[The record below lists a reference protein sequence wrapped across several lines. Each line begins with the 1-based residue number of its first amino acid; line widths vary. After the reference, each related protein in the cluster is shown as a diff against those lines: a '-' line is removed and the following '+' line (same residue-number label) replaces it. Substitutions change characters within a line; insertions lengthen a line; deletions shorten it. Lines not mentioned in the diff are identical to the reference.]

1 MLTAVIFLR
10 EGGDLPVRLVVC
22 STPLGPCVGVWWP
35 SRGFAC
41 GSPAVIEKFDP
52 FGAAALA
59 VTRRVADQ
67 SSVLSAVPWRVAG
80 LSSVLSAV
88 PRWVVGLSSVLSAV
102 PWRMAGLSSV
112 LSAVPWRVADLSS
125 VLSAV
130 PWRVAGLSSVLSAV
144 PWRVAGL
151 SSVLSA
157 ARRPHYSITA
167 GKPQAHP
174 RNGTS
179 GRMWAPRGSNARGG
193 IWREL
198 VSGAARWQ
206 LVAVVCSTPLG
217 PCVGYG
223 GLSAGSPA
231 AHPRL

>member
-35 SRGFAC
+35 FRGFAC

-59 VTRRVADQ
+59 VTRRVAD
-67 SSVLSAVPWRVAG
+67 
-80 LSSVLSAV
+80 
-88 PRWVVGLSSVLSAV
+88 
-102 PWRMAGLSSV
+102 
-112 LSAVPWRVADLSS
+112 LSS

-144 PWRVAGL
+144 PQRVVGL
-151 SSVLSA
+151 SPVLSA

-174 RNGTS
+174 RNGTL

>member
-1 MLTAVIFLR
+1 MLTAVIFLL

-80 LSSVLSAV
+80 LSSVLSA
-88 PRWVVGLSSVLSAV
+88 
-102 PWRMAGLSSV
+102 
-112 LSAVPWRVADLSS
+112 
-125 VLSAV
+125 
-130 PWRVAGLSSVLSAV
+130 
-144 PWRVAGL
+144 
-151 SSVLSA
+151 

-174 RNGTS
+174 RNGAL